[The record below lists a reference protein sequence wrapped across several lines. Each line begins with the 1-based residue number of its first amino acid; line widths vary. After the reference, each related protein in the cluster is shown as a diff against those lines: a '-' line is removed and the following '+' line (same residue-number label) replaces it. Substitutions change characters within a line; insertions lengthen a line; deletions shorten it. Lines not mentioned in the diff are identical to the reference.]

1 MSTSESEVWIND
13 YTTGAGVQVAGHWR
27 RRTPSATTD
36 DDPDTGPMMRVA
48 AVSGAGTGPPA
59 SSDPVGVAQ
68 ARYQAAQIGVGVSAI
83 RQRRGKPTDHQAAV
97 AERAAARA
105 DLEVARQQTDPGT
118 PAAASDPAP
127 GTSGQEDGQRCPSC
141 GQYQGPEHQCPTPA
155 GLPAGDYAGLSGNDR
170 VEAMVADLDASVR
183 AVVESGQ
190 LHRWLD
196 AMASNG
202 LNRWSANNQ
211 FLAIV
216 QMVHRGEPIENLHMM
231 GFQQWKELNRHV
243 SKGAKAVWILA
254 PVTRTIVEADDAG
267 HTTEQR
273 RVVGFRSVPVF
284 NISDTDGQPLPAPPA
299 RPAAGAATPG
309 TLDGLRD
316 RVAAAGYTYSEEEIP
331 GAAAGY
337 TYSEEEI
344 PGANPIT
351 GEGTLGYTAPRSK
364 QIVVDSRLDDAQ
376 KASTI
381 AHELG
386 HVHAGHVDGDY
397 REYQHH
403 RGRMETEAEM
413 TAYLVN
419 RSRGMSRDQVDAF
432 SPGYIAAWS
441 HHDPALMHAAV
452 DNAARA
458 YRTIISGPWPTTEGA

>member
-1 MSTSESEVWIND
+1 MSTSESDVWVSD

-27 RRTPSATTD
+27 RRTPPAPGGD
-36 DDPDTGPMMRVA
+36 DASRLGP
-48 AVSGAGTGPPA
+48 AVRAPAPQAVDAGTIGP
-59 SSDPVGVAQ
+59 SDPVNVAQ
-68 ARYQAAQIGVGVSAI
+68 ARYQAARITVGVSAI
-83 RQRRGKPTDHQAAV
+83 RQRRGQPTDHQAAV

-105 DLEVARQQTDPGT
+105 DLEVARQRADPRL
-118 PAAASDPAP
+118 PAASDPAP
-127 GTSGQEDGQRCPSC
+127 GTSGQEDGQRCPGC
-141 GQYQGPEHQCPTPA
+141 GQYQGPGHQCPTPA

-170 VEAMVADLDASVR
+170 VDAMVADLDTAVR

-216 QMVHRGEPIENLHMM
+216 QMVHRGEPIEGLHMM
-231 GFQQWKELNRHV
+231 GFRQWKELNRHV

-284 NISDTDGQPLPAPPA
+284 NISDTDGQPLPAPPS

-331 GAAAGY
+331 GA
-337 TYSEEEI
+337 
-344 PGANPIT
+344 NPVT

-397 REYQHH
+397 GEYQHH

-458 YRTIISGPWPTTEGA
+458 YRTIINGPWPTTKGA